1 MNTDGLLIYLCA
13 TVDILFLSWDDAEAG
28 AALEVAF
35 GEESLLRSAE
45 AFPTDVPGLVSW
57 ADESVVVVHL
67 AVAFAAANRGLVCD
81 FGVS

>member
-35 GEESLLRSAE
+35 GEEPLFRAGE
-45 AFPTDVPGLVSW
+45 AFPADVPGLVGG
-57 ADESVVVVHL
+57 AEERVVMVHF
-67 AVAFAAANRGLVCD
+67 AVAFAAADRGFV
-81 FGVS
+81 